1 MMPGMSATLQTQTT
15 PTRRMRPGGK
25 RRFPL
30 RDARESV
37 GMTQKQLAHAAGCT
51 PATISDLESGRNHDP
66 SHTKAVNIYRALQ
79 KQGLSHMAQDDVFPI
94 AEPRTD
100 PSAKK
105 AKKVS

>member
-1 MMPGMSATLQTQTT
+1 MTEMSATLQNTT

-25 RRFPL
+25 QPSLL
-30 RDARESV
+30 RAARQAV
-37 GMTQKQLAHAAGCT
+37 HMTQQALADAAGCT
-51 PATISDLESGRNHDP
+51 AATIHDIESGRNHDP
-66 SHTKAVNIYRALQ
+66 SHAKAVRIYRALQ

-100 PSAKK
+100 PSTKK